1 MQTQGAV
8 DVWTCP
14 GFFVKYLRTPNAYD
28 DAKVYSSL
36 PHAAA
41 EDIPGLVASDT
52 GNQVVFYHADPK
64 RIFDDP
70 RAVTTRIYG
79 RSK

>member
-1 MQTQGAV
+1 
-8 DVWTCP
+8 
-14 GFFVKYLRTPNAYD
+14 
-28 DAKVYSSL
+28 VYSSL